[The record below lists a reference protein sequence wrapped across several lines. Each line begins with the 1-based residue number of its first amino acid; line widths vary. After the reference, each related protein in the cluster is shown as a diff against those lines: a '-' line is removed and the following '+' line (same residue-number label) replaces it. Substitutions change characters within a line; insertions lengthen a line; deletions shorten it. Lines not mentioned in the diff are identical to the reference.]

1 MQKHDLPFSYSS
13 PKTYRLV
20 ISSSY
25 AQIKIPNTLKNS
37 LKICGNNELIGSNS
51 VVLRT
56 VQRFF
61 FFFIN
66 FNFLFLKKKKKE
78 EEEEEEEEEES
89 FLFFKQSTVMTYL
102 FRLKRKGLKISSI
115 LLWYDDLSSVKKLCI
130 MCFIYT
136 LTK

>member
-1 MQKHDLPFSYSS
+1 MTCPSSYNS

-66 FNFLFLKKKKKE
+66 FNFNFNFLFLKKKKK